1 MENLTLTQEFLLCEM
16 NKKGKLNCF
25 TPTPNCAL
33 IVSILFELEQNNC
46 ISLGKE
52 IILKSPPTKEL
63 RYLVDVY
70 EFIRIQKN
78 QKLNSIIEKICLSLN
93 DKFIKQV
100 FNHCKESL
108 IEKGCIAENTNKSM
122 IKFSKTNNVAKTEC
136 QEYIIQK
143 IRSEVLEKGEISE
156 KTGALISLL
165 KKTGK
170 LKGYFSKYEKNTL
183 NTRIN
188 ELKSSKQYKFIFTT
202 IDDLETL
209 YVTTFSPKVV

>member
-16 NKKGKLNCF
+16 NKSGKLNCF

-33 IVSILFELEQNNC
+33 IVSILYELEQNNC

-52 IILKSPPTKEL
+52 IQLKSAPCGEL

-70 EFIRIQKN
+70 EFIGMQKN

-100 FNHCKESL
+100 LNHCKDSL
-108 IEKGCIAENTNKSM
+108 IDRGCILETTNKNI
-122 IKFSKTNNVAKTEC
+122 IKFSKTNNVAKIEY

-143 IRSEVLEKGEISE
+143 IRSEVLGEGNISVN
-156 KTGALISLL
+156 TGALILL
-165 KKTGK
+165 LNKTGK
-170 LKGYFSKYEKNTL
+170 LKEYFSRHEKNLLKTCVK
-183 NTRIN
+183 
-188 ELKSSKQYKFIFTT
+188 ELKTNNQYGFIFTT
-202 IDDLETL
+202 IEELESS
-209 YVTTFSPKVV
+209 YVAVFGPK